1 VNVRACVC
9 GGDSIARLHLILLF
23 YVHMDSFKSNP
34 SLSVWAGHETVMHD
48 TKVKEN
54 HVSADD
60 VWLMKPQVVPVPLRE
75 SVLFIGTEFSN
86 LYTALDMPAEAA

>member
-1 VNVRACVC
+1 
-9 GGDSIARLHLILLF
+9 
-23 YVHMDSFKSNP
+23 
-34 SLSVWAGHETVMHD
+34 MHD